1 MRFLVA
7 ALLCIHSVLAQD
19 KYPKDYFRSPMD
31 IPLSLAGSFGELRP
45 NHFHSGLDFRT
56 EKREGI
62 PIYASADG
70 FVSRIKIAT
79 GGYGK
84 SIYIDHPNGFTT
96 VYAHLQSYSPSL
108 QKMMNEQQ
116 YARKSFEIEL
126 YPKPDEFPIKKGE
139 LIAYS
144 GNTGSSGGPHLHFEF
159 RDTKTEKIINPLF
172 FGFDAKIKDTKAPQ
186 VTGLLAYPI
195 GDSSQVNNSSR
206 PVFISLSL
214 QSDGS
219 YLAEQVAACGKLAF
233 GINAYD
239 TSDFNYGKNGIFEID
254 TFLNGLPYFGFEFE
268 TFSFDETK
276 YVNTFID
283 YPRYQAQKQRYQ
295 KLFVGAHYANSIMK
309 ETKNDGIIS
318 VFSNFSLTYKI
329 VVRDFNGNS
338 TVINVPISYA
348 KLPVIQKE
356 KTMKPGYFLKSRI
369 DNSYAK
375 DGISVFIPAYTFEED
390 FFLDFDVK
398 DNELFLHDDSVAV
411 LENMTITFD
420 VSKIP
425 EAERAKMFIANL
437 DDGKATYRT
446 TYKKDSLFSIKT
458 KSLGKF
464 FLMKDTVAPKIY
476 QASFKEG
483 DTLDKQKTLKVS
495 IYDDL
500 SGIKEYNAYLNGKW
514 ILMEYETKTHRL
526 THNFSDAVFDDGRN
540 DFKIIVTDN
549 LGNSTTFESYFFKTK

>member
-7 ALLCIHSVLAQD
+7 ALLCINSVLAQD

-31 IPLSLAGSFGELRP
+31 IPLSIAGSFGELRP

-62 PIYASADG
+62 PVYASADG
-70 FVSRIKIAT
+70 YVSRIKIST

-96 VYAHLQSYSPSL
+96 VYAHLQTFSPSI
-108 QKMMNEQQ
+108 QKIINGEQ
-116 YARKSFEIEL
+116 YAKQTFEIEMF
-126 YPKPDEFPIKKGE
+126 PKPEEIPVKKGD

-186 VTGLLAYPI
+186 ITGVLAYPI
-195 GDSSQVNNSSR
+195 GDSSQVNSSSK
-206 PVFISLSL
+206 PIFINLSL
-214 QSDGS
+214 QSDGT
-219 YLAEQVAACGKLAF
+219 YLADPVAASGKLAF

-239 TSDFNYGKNGIFEID
+239 TSDFNYGKNGIFQI
-254 TFLNGLPYFGFEFE
+254 TAFLNGLPYFGYEFE

-276 YVNTFID
+276 YINTFID
-283 YPRYQAQKQRYQ
+283 YPRYQSQKQRYQ
-295 KLFVGAHYANSIMK
+295 KLFVGAHYPNSIMK
-309 ETKNDGIIS
+309 TVKNDGIIS
-318 VFSNFSLTYKI
+318 VFSNFSLNYKI
-329 VVRDFNGNS
+329 IVQDFNGNS
-338 TVINVPISYA
+338 SIVNIPISYA
-348 KLPVIQKE
+348 ELTVNQKE
-356 KTMKPGYFLKSRI
+356 EIKKSPYFLKSRI

-375 DGISVFIPAYTFEED
+375 EGISVFIPANTFEED

-398 DNELFLHDDSVAV
+398 NNELFLHNDSVAV

-420 VSKIP
+420 VTNIP
-425 EAERAKMFIANL
+425 AEEREKMFIANL
-437 DDGKATYRT
+437 DDGKAVYRS
-446 TYKKDSLFSIKT
+446 TYKKDSLFSIRT
-458 KSLGKF
+458 KALGKF
-464 FLMKDTVAPKIY
+464 FLMKDLVAPKVY
-476 QASFKEG
+476 NANFKEG
-483 DTLDKQKTLKVS
+483 DNLDSQKALKISVF
-495 IYDDL
+495 DDL

-514 ILMEYETKTHRL
+514 ILMEYETKSHRL
-526 THNFSDAVFDDGRN
+526 THNFSDNIFDNGRN
-540 DFKIIVTDN
+540 DFKIIVKDN